1 MQATDVMVRNVVTV
15 RPDTAVAEA
24 VRKLVDHDISA
35 LPVVNDEGH
44 IVGIISE
51 ADLMHRTEIATEHRR
66 RRWTES
72 LVGASTLAEEFARSH
87 GSRVSEVMTRDVI
100 TVREDT
106 AISEIASL
114 LERNRI
120 KRVPAV
126 RDGRVVGIVSR
137 ANLIQAL
144 ASVVGRGEMAES
156 TDQWIREELLS
167 RLEEQP
173 WTDFGD
179 RNITV
184 HDGIV
189 HIWGR
194 VGSEAERTALVA
206 LAEQVSGVARVPDEM
221 IAAY

>member
-24 VRKLVDHDISA
+24 VRLLVDHDVSA

-51 ADLMHRTEIATEHRR
+51 ADLMHRAEIATEHRR
-66 RRWTES
+66 RRWIES
-72 LVGASTLAEEFARSH
+72 LVGASTLAGEFARSH
-87 GSRVSEVMTRDVI
+87 GSRVSEVMTPEVI
-100 TVREDT
+100 TVSEDT
-106 AISEIASL
+106 PISEIASL

-120 KRVPAV
+120 KRVPVV

-156 TDQWIREELLS
+156 ADQRIREELLS
-167 RLEEQP
+167 RLGEQP

-184 HDGIV
+184 HDIP
-189 HIWGR
+189 R
-194 VGSEAERTALVA
+194 R
-206 LAEQVSGVARVPDEM
+206 
-221 IAAY
+221 